1 MKRPAALFQ
10 RRPATAAARRPR
22 NRTEAA
28 IELVRAEFER
38 ERLQRDLDQLN
49 RRVAVSRAGRDAN
62 VARSR
67 TLRAILA
74 RDDQYGAEETN
85 PAAETACDACG
96 AEAPTARMKG
106 DRR

>member
-1 MKRPAALFQ
+1 MKRPAALFH

-62 VARSR
+62 IARSR

-74 RDDQYGAEETN
+74 RDDQRDAESVG
-85 PAAETACDACG
+85 PPAETACDACG
-96 AEAPTARMKG
+96 AETPAHRVKG